1 MKELI
6 IRESSE
12 KVYEYISRFTDVD
25 DRTNLFVSTTSKFNI
40 ENQPANQFKTITNL
54 KRINDIRWIN
64 KFFEAVNSKLPIDG
78 IFISCVETYTLRKR
92 RILRKYPPVLNY
104 IYYFFDWTLKR
115 LFPKVFILKKIY
127 FFLTKGLNRVLSKA
141 ETFGRLYSCG
151 FEVEEEIF
159 LDSLLFF
166 VARKVK
172 EPAFDYHPTY
182 GPLVRLKRYGK
193 NGKVIKVYKMRT
205 MHAYSEYLQ
214 DYIFEK
220 NALQEGGKFK
230 NDFRVSTVGKVMRKF
245 WLDELPML
253 FNLLKGDLKL
263 FGVRP
268 LSQQYFD
275 LYDED
280 LKKKRLE
287 YRPGLVPPFYVDLP
301 KTLDE
306 IMESERRYLEA
317 YDKHPFLTDW
327 KYFWK
332 AFHNIVFKRARSS

>member
-1 MKELI
+1 MP
-6 IRESSE
+6 E
-12 KVYEYISRFTDVD
+12 KS
-25 DRTNLFVSTTSKFNI
+25 SKFNI
-40 ENQPANQFKTITNL
+40 ENQPTDEFNTITNL
-54 KRINDIRWIN
+54 RRINDIRWIN
-64 KFFEAVNSKLPIDG
+64 KFFEAVNSKLPVDG
-78 IFISCVETYTLRKR
+78 IFISCAETYNLRKR
-92 RILRKYPPVLNY
+92 RILKKYPPVLNY
-104 IYYFFDWTLKR
+104 FYYFFDWCLKR
-115 LFPKVFILKKIY
+115 VFPKVFILKKIY
-127 FFLTKGLNRVLSKA
+127 FFLTKGQNRVLSKA

-159 LDSLLFF
+159 LDNLLFF
-166 VARKVK
+166 VAKKVK

-214 DYIFEK
+214 GYVFEK
-220 NALQEGGKFK
+220 NNLQEGGKFK
-230 NDFRVSTVGKVMRKF
+230 NDFRVNTVGKIMRRF

-275 LYDED
+275 LYDD
-280 LKKKRLE
+280 DFKKIRLK

-306 IMESERRYLEA
+306 IIDSERRYLEA
-317 YDKHPFLTDW
+317 YDKHPFRTDW

-332 AFHNIVFKRARSS
+332 AFHNIVFKHARSN